1 MFLLLQFVYIK
12 KYTMGQKIFTLEEV
26 DAINKYQKDGMFH
39 PLTCCGHN
47 GCKRSDNNEGILH
60 ATEEG
65 LICPCGKYTQT
76 ICNESIKDGSLLEN
90 TKKSPFNVFRREV
103 ESKNQ
108 SEP

>member
-1 MFLLLQFVYIK
+1 MLQFVYIK
-12 KYTMGQKIFTLEEV
+12 KYTMGQKIFTLKEV

-65 LICPCGKYTQT
+65 LICPVHAANIYKRHVM
-76 ICNESIKDGSLLEN
+76 NLL
-90 TKKSPFNVFRREV
+90 KMGVY
-103 ESKNQ
+103 
-108 SEP
+108 